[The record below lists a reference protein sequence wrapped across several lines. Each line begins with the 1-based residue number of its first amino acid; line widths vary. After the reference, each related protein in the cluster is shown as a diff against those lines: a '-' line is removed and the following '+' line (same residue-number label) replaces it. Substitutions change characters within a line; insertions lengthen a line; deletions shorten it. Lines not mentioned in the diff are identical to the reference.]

1 MIKKHRTLD
10 KDQLNQIMDLSQ
22 KIRYG
27 QKMDIFLENIAG
39 FMKNYLTLEHIHIK
53 NICLVTIH
61 SLTTKFGLSWDKF
74 QKDEFD
80 GINEIIDFVDFK
92 TEVSKVFN
100 TIISGEGPIIEA
112 CLDGLM
118 TTKLG
123 IAT

>member
-1 MIKKHRTLD
+1 MIKKYRTLD
-10 KDQLNQIMDLSQ
+10 KDKLNQIMEQSQ
-22 KIRYG
+22 KIRYSL
-27 QKMDIFLENIAG
+27 KMDKFLENIAS
-39 FMKNYLTLEHIHIK
+39 FMKNYLTLEQIYIK

-61 SLTTKFGLSWDKF
+61 SLAAKFGLSWDKF

-80 GINEIIDFVDFK
+80 GINEIIDFIDFK

-100 TIISGEGPIIEA
+100 TILTGESPIIEA

-123 IAT
+123 IVS